1 MPMVAFRA
9 GRDACGVGRRA
20 GLADDFAMICG
31 AQIKAGRVLA
41 MLEQEQLA
49 HAAGITET
57 TLRTLEHAGHKP
69 VPGTARTCRLS
80 WMP

>member
-1 MPMVAFRA
+1 LR
-9 GRDACGVGRRA
+9 VGRRA

-31 AQIKAGRVLA
+31 AQIKAGRILA

-57 TLRTLEHAGHKP
+57 TLRKLEHAGHKP
-69 VPGTARTCRLS
+69 GVLLARCRLS
-80 WMP
+80 WIP